1 MSPKAP
7 YSHDNFFKDLMRDP
21 QNLRDFIRGFLPTA
35 ISANIDL
42 DTIDYKDRE
51 QTTKRKRKFHLDLA
65 LTCKLKDQDAEIYL
79 VFEHKS
85 SPEKITLVQ
94 ILTYCTAVWEHN
106 ILIEKRAPVPIIPIV
121 FYHGKERFKLPR
133 QFGDYFTVPDD
144 LKDYMV
150 DFRYAL
156 FDASTLN
163 EHQISQKSYN
173 NLYLAAAL
181 LAMQGVFRDLPELT
195 PALQSMLKLPDGRRI
210 MILEYLLENKDDD
223 PDTFIEMVNQLG
235 GDDMSSIAQQLEKRG
250 EMRGR
255 QMGRQEGRRE
265 EARATLRAQMKRKFQ
280 QIPELVD
287 KRIDC
292 ASHAELQKYLENIL
306 DAGSP
311 EETIGITTS

>member
-1 MSPKAP
+1 MSPKAT

-250 EMRGR
+250 EVRGR
-255 QMGRQEGRRE
+255 QE

>member
-1 MSPKAP
+1 M
-7 YSHDNFFKDLMRDP
+7 
-21 QNLRDFIRGFLPTA
+21 
-35 ISANIDL
+35 
-42 DTIDYKDRE
+42 
-51 QTTKRKRKFHLDLA
+51 
-65 LTCKLKDQDAEIYL
+65 
-79 VFEHKS
+79 
-85 SPEKITLVQ
+85 
-94 ILTYCTAVWEHN
+94 
-106 ILIEKRAPVPIIPIV
+106 PIIPIV

-163 EHQISQKSYN
+163 EHQISQKSYT

-210 MILEYLLENKDDD
+210 MILEYLLENKEDD

-250 EMRGR
+250 EVRGR
-255 QMGRQEGRRE
+255 QMGRQE

-287 KRIDC
+287 KRIDR

>member
-121 FYHGKERFKLPR
+121 FYYGKERFKLPR
-133 QFGDYFTVPDD
+133 QFSDYFTVPDD
-144 LKDYMV
+144 LKEYMV

-156 FDASTLN
+156 FDAGTLN

-235 GDDMSSIAQQLEKRG
+235 GDDMSSIAQQL
-250 EMRGR
+250 R
-255 QMGRQEGRRE
+255 QEGRQEGRRE
-265 EARATLRAQMKRKFQ
+265 EACATLRAQMKRKFQ

-287 KRIDC
+287 KRIDR

>member
-106 ILIEKRAPVPIIPIV
+106 ILIEKRDPVPIIPSV
-121 FYHGKERFKLPR
+121 FYHGKGRFKLPR
-133 QFGDYFTVPDD
+133 QFSDYFTVPDD
-144 LKDYMV
+144 LKEYMV

-235 GDDMSSIAQQLEKRG
+235 GDDMSSIAQQL
-250 EMRGR
+250 R
-255 QMGRQEGRRE
+255 QEGRQEGRRE
-265 EARATLRAQMKRKFQ
+265 GRREEACATLRAQMKRKFQ

-287 KRIDC
+287 KRIDR